1 MVQSYLRH
9 GPTQAFGIVCSSSA
23 NSLYDGKCAYVPALE
38 DILVWD
44 VKKGQMLAMWHETGH
59 RAEVTVVL
67 RSPQQDTFAVGYADG
82 SICLWSAS
90 TNSVLTT
97 FNGHKKAVTALA
109 FDDRGT
115 RLASGSQDT
124 DLIVWDVVGEA
135 GLFRL
140 RGHRD
145 QITALR
151 FLTVP
156 NDNSPS
162 TSTAPASGLLLS
174 AAKDTFLKLWD
185 LSTQHCL
192 QTVVAH
198 RAEIWT
204 IDIHPQQNLLFT
216 GSSEGELKAW
226 KFDQEAFAGGLK
238 ETETG
243 EIAKMIH
250 PLATLPLSS
259 NHRVSQVTFHP
270 TSPYLAVQ
278 SHDRSVEIFRIRTE
292 EEVQKKKAR
301 RRKRAKEKKKE
312 KGIEEDDEDMEGD
325 DIQLVDLFTPHL
337 VVRASGKVRSFA
349 FGPDDTGSKGSL
361 QLFVALTS
369 NALEVYTIPPPL
381 KSKEAPPEATR
392 LYSVD
397 LPGHRT
403 DVRSLCLSSDDRL
416 LASASNGS
424 LKIWNVKTTACLRT
438 IPCGYAICSTFL
450 PGDRQVAVGTK
461 TGEIL
466 IFDLASS
473 SLIETIQAH
482 TSTVWS
488 LHVRADDQTLVSGS
502 ADKDVKFW
510 EFESQKTASG
520 ETNLRH
526 LTLVHI
532 RTLKM
537 SDEVL
542 AVKYSPNGKLLAVSL
557 LDSTVKVFYQDT
569 LKFFLS
575 LYGHKL
581 PVLSMDISHDSK
593 LIVTC
598 SADKN
603 VKIWGLDFGDCH
615 KSIFAHDESVMQVA
629 FEQDSHYFWT
639 VGKDKLLKYWDGDK
653 FENIQKLDG
662 HHSEIWALAV
672 SNRGDFVVT
681 GSHDKSIRV
690 WEKLDEPLFLEEER
704 EREIEKIY
712 ESGVADAFNQENTG
726 KDASDEAGQT
736 IEATGVSKQTTETLM
751 AGERIIEALDLADS
765 ERAIFQEYEDAMS
778 RLPPGAMRLA
788 PPPRNPVLAAYELEP
803 EAWVLRVVER
813 IQSTALQD
821 ALLVLPFGKVVSLM
835 SYLNIWAQR
844 DWNITLVSRVL
855 FFLLKTH
862 HHQIVANRIMR
873 TSLLPLRKHLRNALQ
888 HQKGIMGYN
897 MAALQHIRRR
907 NESDRVAQFFEEEL
921 DEGTVR
927 AKIAEVIVATCLCG
941 IQIQGIV
948 DQQLQT
954 LGPHRSS
961 NLILGLSNLK
971 DATWKSYQSAG
982 CEAGRT

>member
-1 MVQSYLRH
+1 MVASYLRH
-9 GPTQAFGIVCSSSA
+9 GPTQAFGIICSSSS
-23 NSLYDGKCAYVPALE
+23 NSLYDGKLAYVPALE

-59 RAEVTVVL
+59 RAEVTALL
-67 RSPQQDTFAVGYADG
+67 RSPQKDTFAVGYADG
-82 SICLWSAS
+82 SIRLWNASAG
-90 TNSVLTT
+90 SVITT

-124 DLIVWDVVGEA
+124 DLIVWDVVAEA
-135 GLFRL
+135 GLYRL

-151 FLTVP
+151 FITSSENL
-156 NDNSPS
+156 PS
-162 TSTAPASGLLLS
+162 TSTAAVSGLLLS
-174 AAKDTFLKLWD
+174 ASKDTFLKLWD
-185 LSTQHCL
+185 LSTQHCV
-192 QTVVAH
+192 QTIVAH
-198 RAEIWT
+198 RSEIWT
-204 IDIHPQQNLLFT
+204 MDIDPQQNLVFT
-216 GSSEGELKAW
+216 GSAEGELKAW
-226 KFDQEAFAGGLK
+226 KLDHEAFAEGLK

-243 EIAKMIH
+243 EISKMIH
-250 PLATLPLSS
+250 SVANLPLSS
-259 NHRVSQVTFHP
+259 NHRVSQITFHP
-270 TSPYLAVQ
+270 TQPYLAVQ

-292 EEVQKKKAR
+292 DEIRKKQAR
-301 RRKRAKEKKKE
+301 RKKREKEKKKE
-312 KGIEEDDEDMEGD
+312 SKNKSQPEQDNEEDDERNQE
-325 DIQLVDLFTPHL
+325 IQLVDIFTPHL
-337 VVRASGKVRSFA
+337 VVRGSGKVRSFC
-349 FGPDDTGSKGSL
+349 FGEDASGKSGGVSL
-361 QLFVALTS
+361 FLALAS
-369 NALEVYTIPPPL
+369 NALEVYNIPPPT
-381 KSKEAPPEATR
+381 KSKEEAAEAAR
-392 LYSVD
+392 VYSVD

-403 DVRSLCLSSDDRL
+403 DVRTLCLSSDDRL

-424 LKIWNVKTTACLRT
+424 LKIWNIKTTACIRT
-438 IPCGYAICSTFL
+438 MQCGYAICSTFL
-450 PGDRQVAVGTK
+450 PGDRQIAVGTK

-466 IFDLASS
+466 IYDLASS

-482 TSTVWS
+482 TGTVWS
-488 LHVRADDQTLVSGS
+488 LQVRHDQQALVSGS

-510 EFESQKTASG
+510 DFELKTPTPEVSG
-520 ETNLRH
+520 RL

-537 SDEVL
+537 TDDVL
-542 AVKYSPNGKLLAVSL
+542 SVRYSPNGKLVAVSL

-629 FEQDSHYFWT
+629 FENNSHYFWT
-639 VGKDKLLKYWDGDK
+639 VGKDKMLKYWDGDK

-662 HHSEIWALAV
+662 HHSEVWALAL

-704 EREIEKIY
+704 EKELETIY
-712 ESGVADAFNQENTG
+712 ENGIADTLNRGDLLIGGAAAEG
-726 KDASDEAGQT
+726 AVDPQT
-736 IEATGVSKQTTETLM
+736 VEATGVTKQTTETLM
-751 AGERIIEALDLADS
+751 AGERIIEALDLADA
-765 ERAIFQEYEDAMS
+765 ERAVFQEYEDAMS
-778 RLPPGAMRLA
+778 RLGPDAMRLA
-788 PPPRNPVLAAYELEP
+788 PPPRNAVLAAYDLEP

-813 IQSTALQD
+813 VQNTALQD

-835 SYLNIWAQR
+835 NYLNIWAQR
-844 DWNITLVSRVL
+844 DWNITLVSRII

-862 HHQIVANRIMR
+862 HHQIVTNRIMR
-873 TSLLPLRKHLRNALQ
+873 TALIPLRKHLRSALLR
-888 HQKGIMGYN
+888 QKEIIGYN
-897 MAALQHIRRR
+897 LAALQYIRRR
-907 NESDRVAQFFEEEL
+907 NESERVAEFYEEEGM
-921 DEGTVR
+921 DEEKVR
-927 AKIAEVIVATCLCG
+927 AKIAEGKKRKRV
-941 IQIQGIV
+941 
-948 DQQLQT
+948 T
-954 LGPHRSS
+954 L
-961 NLILGLSNLK
+961 
-971 DATWKSYQSAG
+971 KS
-982 CEAGRT
+982 

>member
-1 MVQSYLRH
+1 
-9 GPTQAFGIVCSSSA
+9 
-23 NSLYDGKCAYVPALE
+23 
-38 DILVWD
+38 
-44 VKKGQMLAMWHETGH
+44 MLAMWHETGH

-67 RSPQQDTFAVGYADG
+67 RSPQPDTFAVGYADG
-82 SICLWSAS
+82 SIRLWSAS
-90 TNSVLTT
+90 TGSVLTT

-124 DLIVWDVVGEA
+124 DLIVWDVLAEA
-135 GLFRL
+135 GLYRL

-145 QITALR
+145 QVTALQ
-151 FLTVP
+151 FLTTA
-156 NDNSPS
+156 DNAPS
-162 TSTAPASGLLLS
+162 TSTVPASGLLLS
-174 AAKDTFLKLWD
+174 ASKDTFLKLWD
-185 LSTQHCL
+185 LSTQHCV

-198 RAEIWT
+198 RSEIWT
-204 IDIHPQQNLLFT
+204 MDVDPQQGLVFT

-226 KFDQEAFAGGLK
+226 SLDHEAFSEGLK

-250 PLATLPLSS
+250 SVATLPLSS
-259 NHRVSQVTFHP
+259 AHRVSQVTFHP
-270 TSPYLAVQ
+270 NLPYLAVQ
-278 SHDRSVEIFRIRTE
+278 SHDRSVEIFRVRTE

-301 RRKRAKEKKKE
+301 RRKRAKEKKKS
-312 KGIEEDDEDMEGD
+312 KGEAEEDDAMDQDVSDE
-325 DIQLVDLFTPHL
+325 IQLVDLFTPHL
-337 VVRASGKVRSFA
+337 VVRASGKVRSFS
-349 FGPDDTGSKGSL
+349 FGPDEPGSRGAL
-361 QLFVALTS
+361 QLFVALSS
-369 NALEVYTIPPPL
+369 NALEVYTIPPPV
-381 KSKEAPPEATR
+381 KSKETPPEASR

-403 DVRSLCLSSDDRL
+403 DVRTLCLSSDDRL

-424 LKIWNVKTTACLRT
+424 VKIWNIKTTSCIRT
-438 IPCGYAICSTFL
+438 MPCGYAICSTFL
-450 PGDRQVAVGTK
+450 PGDRQIAVGTK

-473 SLIETIQAH
+473 SLIETVQAH
-482 TSTVWS
+482 AATVWS
-488 LHVRADDQTLVSGS
+488 MHVRADERMLVSGS
-502 ADKDVKFW
+502 ADKEVKFW
-510 EFESQKTASG
+510 EFESQKTATG
-520 ETNLRH
+520 ENNLRH
-526 LTLVHI
+526 LTLVHT

-542 AVKYSPNGKLLAVSL
+542 SVRYSPNSKLLAVSL

-629 FEQDSHYFWT
+629 FEHNSHYFWT

-704 EREIEKIY
+704 EREMEKIY
-712 ESGVADAFNQENTG
+712 ESGLADTFNREGAGNDNDD
-726 KDASDEAGQT
+726 DAEKT
-736 IEATGVSKQTTETLM
+736 VEATGVSKQTTETLM
-751 AGERIIEALDLADS
+751 AGERIIEALDLADG
-765 ERAIFQEYEDAMS
+765 ERAVMQEYEDAMA
-778 RLPPGAMRLA
+778 RLAPGAMRLA
-788 PPPRNPVLAAYELEP
+788 PPPKNPVLAAYELEP

-813 IQSTALQD
+813 VQSTALQD

-835 SYLNIWAQR
+835 AYLNIWAQR

-873 TSLLPLRKHLRNALQ
+873 TSLIPLRKHLRAALQ
-888 HQKGIMGYN
+888 RQKEIMGYN

-907 NESDRVAQFFEEEL
+907 NDSDRVAQFFEEEM
-921 DEGTVR
+921 DEEKVR
-927 AKIAEVIVATCLCG
+927 AKIAEGKKKRKRVV
-941 IQIQGIV
+941 
-948 DQQLQT
+948 LQ
-954 LGPHRSS
+954 
-961 NLILGLSNLK
+961 
-971 DATWKSYQSAG
+971 A
-982 CEAGRT
+982 